1 LDIEKGIEKLHIRDS
16 PKTVQ
21 TIVFGALLLVLL
33 LLVCRLFAP
42 FFTVFLWSAL
52 LYILILPLHEKV
64 TRKIDFSRKRLA
76 IVKKNIVA
84 AVFAVG
90 TAMLLLVPISF
101 VFFQFYRQI
110 MELSHYTRDV
120 LVNRPEFFSDIIENL
135 SDIIRDL
142 SANHVNINPDELRS
156 HIVTFVTSGMQH
168 IVAFSSNLAKN
179 IGAFII
185 SFFFLVFCLFFFYL
199 DGPYLAHLFWN
210 LIPIRKDYT
219 VVIARKFKDIAR
231 NLIAGY
237 IMVALVQTVFAYI
250 IFSIFQ
256 VKGALVFAC
265 LTFVCVFIPM
275 VGGSLIWLP
284 LGIARIA
291 SGDVVGGVIFLVV
304 SGVVI
309 SLLDNI
315 LRPIFLQ
322 NRIQLHPL
330 IIFFAILGGLTA
342 FGFNGLILG
351 PMIVILFL
359 TVLDL
364 FLTEHNINRVT
375 ETDKK

>member
-1 LDIEKGIEKLHIRDS
+1 MNIEKLHIGDS
-16 PKTVQ
+16 SKAIQTV
-21 TIVFGALLLVLL
+21 VFGALLLALF

-64 TRKIDFSRKRLA
+64 TRTIDFSKKPLG
-76 IVKKNIVA
+76 IIKKNIIA
-84 AVFAVG
+84 GVFAVG
-90 TAMLLLVPISF
+90 TATLILLPISF
-101 VFFQFYRQI
+101 VFLQFYRQI
-110 MELSHYTRDV
+110 MELSHSVREVLISKPAFFRD
-120 LVNRPEFFSDIIENL
+120 LFETL
-135 SDIIRDL
+135 SGIIRDL
-142 SANHVNINPDELRS
+142 SANHINIDPNEIQS
-156 HIVTFVTSGMQH
+156 HIITFVSSGMQN
-168 IVAFSSNLAKN
+168 IITFSSSLAKN
-179 IGAFII
+179 VGTFAI
-185 SFFFLVFCLFFFYL
+185 SFIFLIFCLFFFYL
-199 DGPYLAHLFWN
+199 DGAYLAHLLWD

-219 VVIARKFKDIAR
+219 TVIARKFKDIAR
-231 NLIAGY
+231 NLILGY
-237 IMVALVQTVFAYI
+237 IMVALVQAVLAYI
-250 IFSIFQ
+250 IFFLFH

-275 VGGSLIWLP
+275 VGGSLVWLP

-291 SGDVVGGVIFLVV
+291 SGDIVGGIIFLVV
-304 SGVVI
+304 SGIVI

-330 IIFFAILGGLTA
+330 IIFFAIMGGIAA

-364 FLTEHNINRVT
+364 FLTEHEIEHGT
-375 ETDKK
+375 